1 MQYSFFT
8 DLEII
13 NDMRHVDRREV
24 VNNVN
29 LHTNFSFSY
38 ILLLIGSS
46 VVTTLGLLLNSAPTV
61 IGGMIISPLM
71 WPLLK
76 IALGISYER
85 VSYIQQA
92 MTVLIVS
99 IIISLFA
106 SILITYISPIQ
117 LINAEI
123 IARTTPTLIDLIIA
137 LVAGGVAALALIQPK
152 ISESLAGVAIAT
164 SLMPPL
170 CVSGIGIALQSNRL
184 SFGGMTLF
192 LANILAIILIN
203 IIIFTIVGFQ
213 SRKREQALKNRAIGV
228 LIGAI
233 IITAIP
239 LFFFLQN
246 YTFRN
251 VQLNSVSRVLEENLE
266 EISPTISLGSV
277 RTDVVRKNNQD
288 VVSVEAEI
296 FLPQEVT
303 INFQQNQDLVQNLE
317 DNLNRPV
324 DLSLIL
330 SRTISIVSED
340 DLVNQGKRDEIQ
352 EKFLEE
358 INNIDQSYAIES
370 LKVNR
375 QDINTQEDSEPI
387 YKWFVE
393 VTLTGSREVTLTLQ
407 DRDNLEL
414 SLSELVAEELQLDI
428 KIIPQVDLKSSPDLA
443 SQQRSQEIRQLI
455 ENTFSKIDEGIEIT
469 AVKVT
474 PEADTEEVL
483 NVEVEVKV
491 EEGVNITDNQ
501 LENIKFTLDV
511 TFEPTTFN
519 LTVEQTETKV
529 VRFE

>member
-303 INFQQNQDLVQNLE
+303 INFQQNQDLVQNLG
-317 DNLNRPV
+317 R
-324 DLSLIL
+324 
-330 SRTISIVSED
+330 
-340 DLVNQGKRDEIQ
+340 
-352 EKFLEE
+352 
-358 INNIDQSYAIES
+358 
-370 LKVNR
+370 
-375 QDINTQEDSEPI
+375 
-387 YKWFVE
+387 
-393 VTLTGSREVTLTLQ
+393 
-407 DRDNLEL
+407 
-414 SLSELVAEELQLDI
+414 
-428 KIIPQVDLKSSPDLA
+428 
-443 SQQRSQEIRQLI
+443 
-455 ENTFSKIDEGIEIT
+455 
-469 AVKVT
+469 
-474 PEADTEEVL
+474 
-483 NVEVEVKV
+483 
-491 EEGVNITDNQ
+491 
-501 LENIKFTLDV
+501 
-511 TFEPTTFN
+511 
-519 LTVEQTETKV
+519 
-529 VRFE
+529 